1 MFLMKLSPVASRRFT
16 AAGAEQSEQLL
27 TVLYSEALIMLFDL
41 KSPGSEFT
49 GALAQREQN

>member
-1 MFLMKLSPVASRRFT
+1 MKLSPVASHHFT

-27 TVLYSEALIMLFDL
+27 TVLYSEALITLFDL